1 MNINVQFNSLDEMVE
16 FAKQLAPL
24 NGASTIF
31 APTAKAKEPAA
42 APTPAKPV
50 NSPAKKEE
58 PQKAVETPET
68 IDALG
73 FVTKAEAAPAPAPE
87 KKEGPTLVQLRALLA
102 GINQKTKKNYALA
115 IMKKFGYE
123 SLTEIPAEKYGEIY
137 TYAEDIQK
145 KVAADA

>member
-42 APTPAKPV
+42 APSPAKPV

-58 PQKAVETPET
+58 PQKTVETPAAKPKHSAADVRTFLFELNKAAT
-68 IDALG
+68 GDAPRTVNKAKDVIHALG
-73 FVTKAEAAPAPAPE
+73 FNSFKDVPE
-87 KKEGPTLVQLRALLA
+87 
-102 GINQKTKKNYALA
+102 
-115 IMKKFGYE
+115 
-123 SLTEIPAEKYGEIY
+123 EKYDDL
-137 TYAEDIQK
+137 YAKTEEAMK
-145 KVAADA
+145 ALKEADHAG